1 MEEYKENNTEFNVV
15 GFTGVYNVTLVIMNG
30 RNVRSILWSVAELGA
45 SMNLG
50 LV

>member
-30 RNVRSILWSVAELGA
+30 RNVRSF
-45 SMNLG
+45 G
-50 LV
+50 LSLNWERQ